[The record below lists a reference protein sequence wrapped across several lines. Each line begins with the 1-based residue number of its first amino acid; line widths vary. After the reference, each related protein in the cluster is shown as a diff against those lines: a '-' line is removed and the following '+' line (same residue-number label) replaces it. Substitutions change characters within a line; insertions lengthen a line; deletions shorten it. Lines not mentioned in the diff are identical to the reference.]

1 MRQVLEVLAG
11 LMFVLAGVSGR
22 SDGGAA
28 EYPLPVKAA
37 LTRLARVAQVPTE
50 EIQVVSWEQVEW
62 PDASLGAPRP
72 GRMYAQVLTPGYK
85 VILQARGRRYEYHTD
100 MGRRVVLAQAEDIGE
115 QEAVPP
121 EKGTEAAVPEALVAR
136 CREDLAKRLQA
147 PIEDIRLGQAEAVIF
162 PDGSLG
168 FPRPKEVYTKALVRG
183 WQLTLLHGEA
193 PYLYAAAGTAI
204 RYGGPAAAR
213 EISALYIE
221 PLPDEPNLNGNLMQI
236 ALAGDNPRLIL
247 RGVSDYRPQPDGSLL
262 AMRRTSRSSHE
273 LLYLAPGKRDEPVKL
288 AGGFAFADAAVSAE
302 GKQWAALTR
311 SWIGDPWKLIR
322 GPLPEAAQGEP
333 VALPEGLPLRVYWH
347 TENPIVC
354 VRQGTEKRYYEL
366 QAGVFRAVS
375 FQPPATE
382 EAVLSRSH
390 SLAVTPKRV
399 ENTYVTEIAFLW
411 WDGGRRPCAEIPHF
425 AAEEWARGPGQFLV
439 LSGREDEDHLYYKG
453 FTVDLRTGEVL
464 PTVAESGGP
473 VRLWLVPS
481 PAPIVMK
488 SSLSH

>member
-11 LMFVLAGVSGR
+11 LMFVLGGVSGM
-22 SDGGAA
+22 SDGSAA

-37 LTRLARVAQVPTE
+37 LARLARVTQIPVE
-50 EIQVVSWEQVEW
+50 EIQVVSWEPVEW
-62 PDASLGAPRP
+62 PDASLGAPRH
-72 GRMYAQVLTPGYK
+72 GRMYAQVITPGYK

-100 MGRRVVLAQAEDIGE
+100 MGRRVVLARAEDIQE
-115 QEAVPP
+115 EAVPV
-121 EKGTEAAVPEALVAR
+121 EKGIEAAVPDALVAR
-136 CREDLAKRLQA
+136 CRADLAQRLHA
-147 PIEDIRLGQAEAVIF
+147 KIEDIRLGQAEAVIF

-168 FPRPKEVYTKALVRG
+168 FPRPGEVYTKALVRG
-183 WQLTLLHGEA
+183 WQLTLLHGET
-193 PYLYAAAGTAI
+193 PYLYAAAGTTL

-288 AGGFAFADAAVSAE
+288 AGGFTFADAAVSAD
-302 GKQWAALTR
+302 GQQWAALAR

-322 GPLPEAAQGEP
+322 GPLPQAAQGET

-354 VRQGTEKRYYEL
+354 VRQGKEKRYYEL
-366 QAGVFRAVS
+366 QGGAFQPVS

-390 SLAVTPKRV
+390 RLAVETKRAD
-399 ENTYVTEIAFLW
+399 NKYVTEIAFLW
-411 WDGGRRPCAEIPHF
+411 WDGGRRPCAEIPNF
-425 AAEEWARGPGQFLV
+425 AAYEWARGAGQFLV
-439 LSGREDEDHLYYKG
+439 LSGREDEDQLYYKG

-488 SSLSH
+488 SP